1 MVECEDKLNF
11 QDNAAINN
19 KIGDEKI
26 YFSDRIQKK
35 TAEMFS
41 KTQERN
47 IVITD
52 LALYNFKGTEIK
64 RRIIIEDLKAITISK
79 ISNQFIVHGNQN
91 EYDYLYIYPDRKKIT
106 KVLQNI
112 YENKTGKDLL
122 FCKKNDKELSKFV
135 VTKKEKIINPY
146 IFKIEQ
152 HELTSIKDYI
162 EGDVDIQEEFEN
174 PKQSPPPLKPSEK
187 VEITPSNLK
196 VVCSKEERTSPPQ
209 IPSTSSQPQQVVA
222 SIDEGFSFNKFDA
235 PKFEKSIKDYPNANE
250 SKKNHQNNNDEL
262 NNLLLEINFLDN
274 KAKEYENENNN
285 NNINFDNKQF
295 DEVSKLKSKINIL
308 ENKIKEYENEKN
320 NLNNKLKEKE
330 KEFNGFK
337 LKIIEYENKINNLNR
352 KLNYYENE
360 NINLKNNNIKLLEKI
375 KNLENKIKAINR
387 NNIDSNNDKEQ
398 IITLLKTIQSKD
410 NEIKELKLKMPYILE
425 NNEKLMTII
434 FISLDQKI
442 HYSFICKNSDK
453 FNKIENLLYEKYPE
467 FLDYE
472 NYFTVNG
479 NKINKYRTIEENK
492 INNSDIIVLTKFE

>member
-11 QDNAAINN
+11 QDHAAIKN
-19 KIGDEKI
+19 KIGDEQIYVSDKI
-26 YFSDRIQKK
+26 HKK
-35 TAEMFS
+35 TVEMFS
-41 KTQERN
+41 KTLERN

-52 LALYNFKGTEIK
+52 LALYNFIGTEIK
-64 RRIIIEDLKAITISK
+64 RRIKIEDLKAITISK
-79 ISNQFIVHGNQN
+79 ISNQFIVHCNQN
-91 EYDYLYIYPDRKKIT
+91 EYDYLFIYPDRKKIT
-106 KVLQNI
+106 KILQNL
-112 YENKTGKDLL
+112 YETKTGKDLL
-122 FCKKNDKELSKFV
+122 FCKKNYRDLSGFV
-135 VTKKEKIINPY
+135 ASKKERAKNPY
-146 IFKIEQ
+146 LFKIEQ

-162 EGDVDIQEEFEN
+162 EGDAGQQDEFEQ
-174 PKQSPPPLKPSEK
+174 PASSKTTTPPPKSSGK
-187 VEITPSNLK
+187 VEMAPSRLK
-196 VVCSKEERTSPPQ
+196 VVCSKEERISSPQ
-209 IPSTSSQPQQVVA
+209 IPSTSSQPQHVA
-222 SIDEGFSFNKFDA
+222 ASTNEGFSFNKPA
-235 PKFEKSIKDYPNANE
+235 NPKCENYIKDYPNVIE
-250 SKKNHQNNNDEL
+250 SKKNYQNNNDDEI
-262 NNLLLEINFLDN
+262 NNLIFKLNFSDN

-330 KEFNGFK
+330 KEFNEFK

-442 HYSFICKNSDK
+442 HYSFICKNTDK
-453 FNKIENLLYEKYPE
+453 FNKIEGML
-467 FLDYE
+467 
-472 NYFTVNG
+472 
-479 NKINKYRTIEENK
+479 
-492 INNSDIIVLTKFE
+492 